1 MFSFLSLCQLFNTK
15 FLTNF
20 YQRKELEYD
29 DDRSDNEDE
38 KPTVVVL
45 KEGDLTAEE
54 AELAIKDEKTLSQ
67 EKGTYTC
74 RL

>member
-1 MFSFLSLCQLFNTK
+1 M
-15 FLTNF
+15 
-20 YQRKELEYD
+20 EYD
-29 DDRSDNEDE
+29 DEDRSDNEDE

-67 EKGTYTC
+67 EKGTES
-74 RL
+74 LDFNKGHVG